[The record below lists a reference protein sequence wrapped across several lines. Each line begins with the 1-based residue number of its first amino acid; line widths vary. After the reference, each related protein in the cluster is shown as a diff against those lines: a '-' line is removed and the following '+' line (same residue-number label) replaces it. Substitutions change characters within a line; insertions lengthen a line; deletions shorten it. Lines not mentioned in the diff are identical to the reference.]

1 MTRTV
6 TALFDTRQEAEAAKA
21 RLQSSNIDADRI
33 RVIDK
38 DSTSSSSTSS
48 SSSGSTS
55 GDNKG
60 FFSSLTD
67 MFMPDEDRHAYS
79 EGISRGGF
87 LVCAQVDEH
96 EADQA
101 IQILEESNS
110 VDFDERQEQWRGDGW
125 AGWTGGTMNNQGVSS
140 GQMAA
145 GYNQQQPQ
153 QQQAF
158 QATGQAGQFGS
169 QEHGRVVQEEH
180 IPLVEEELRV
190 GKREVNRGSARVRS
204 FVREVPVH
212 EQVSLREEHVDV
224 ERRPVSGERID
235 PARASE
241 MLQDRTIEMTETSEE
256 AVVGK
261 EARVTEEVVVAR
273 LPKSMS
279 SRSTTPCAAPKSMST
294 RAAATPPARRPDR
307 PSASR
312 IVTATAPPMP
322 WTRTSTAPTTP
333 PTAADAASRRGNR
346 KGGSARSRPFACLP
360 CTARQPSDAA
370 PTLPES
376 CN

>member
-1 MTRTV
+1 
-6 TALFDTRQEAEAAKA
+6 
-21 RLQSSNIDADRI
+21 
-33 RVIDK
+33 
-38 DSTSSSSTSS
+38 
-48 SSSGSTS
+48 
-55 GDNKG
+55 
-60 FFSSLTD
+60 
-67 MFMPDEDRHAYS
+67 
-79 EGISRGGF
+79 
-87 LVCAQVDEH
+87 
-96 EADQA
+96 
-101 IQILEESNS
+101 
-110 VDFDERQEQWRGDGW
+110 
-125 AGWTGGTMNNQGVSS
+125 MNNQGVSS

-261 EARVTEEVVVAR
+261 EARVTEEVVVRKTAEEHVEQIDDTVR
-273 LPKSMS
+273 RTEVDCQEGGTD
-279 SRSTTPCAAPKSMST
+279 RS
-294 RAAATPPARRPDR
+294 

-312 IVTATAPPMP
+312 ATAI
-322 WTRTSTAPTTP
+322 
-333 PTAADAASRRGNR
+333 AAG
-346 KGGSARSRPFACLP
+346 
-360 CTARQPSDAA
+360 
-370 PTLPES
+370 
-376 CN
+376 

>member
-1 MTRTV
+1 MNRTV

-38 DSTSSSSTSS
+38 DSSSSSS
-48 SSSGSTS
+48 SSSGGSSSYGSSSSTG
-55 GDNKG
+55 GDGRG
-60 FFSSLTD
+60 FFASLSD

-87 LVCAQVDEH
+87 LVCAEIEEG
-96 EADQA
+96 EADEA
-101 IQILEESNS
+101 IRILEESNS
-110 VDFDERQEQWRGDGW
+110 VDFEERQEQWRGDGW

-158 QATGQAGQFGS
+158 QATGQASGQLGS

-180 IPLVEEELRV
+180 IPVVEEELRV

-241 MLQDRTIEMTETSEE
+241 MLQDRTIEMTETAEE

-261 EARVTEEVVVAR
+261 QARVAEEVVVRKTAEEHVEQIDDTVR
-273 LPKSMS
+273 RTEVDVDESGND
-279 SRSTTPCAAPKSMST
+279 RSAFGFQGDGDRSQLSDTE
-294 RAAATPPARRPDR
+294 RAEFERTNNPSYRP
-307 PSASR
+307 
-312 IVTATAPPMP
+312 
-322 WTRTSTAPTTP
+322 
-333 PTAADAASRRGNR
+333 
-346 KGGSARSRPFACLP
+346 
-360 CTARQPSDAA
+360 
-370 PTLPES
+370 
-376 CN
+376 

>member
-1 MTRTV
+1 MNRTV

-33 RVIDK
+33 RVVDK
-38 DSTSSSSTSS
+38 DSSSSSSSSSYSSGSSS
-48 SSSGSTS
+48 SSSG
-55 GDNKG
+55 GENKG
-60 FFSSLTD
+60 FFASLSD

-87 LVCAQVDEH
+87 LVCAQVDD
-96 EADQA
+96 DQA
-101 IQILEESNS
+101 DEAVQILEDSNS

-125 AGWTGGTMNNQGVSS
+125 AGWTGGTMNNQGVGSS
-140 GQMAA
+140 SQMNA
-145 GYNQQQPQ
+145 GYSQQQPQ

-158 QATGQAGQFGS
+158 QATGQTGS

-204 FVREVPVH
+204 YVREVPVH

-241 MLQDRTIEMTETSEE
+241 MLQDRTIEMTETAEE
-256 AVVGK
+256 AVVAK
-261 EARVTEEVVVAR
+261 EARIAEEVVVRKTAEEHVEQIDD
-273 LPKSMS
+273 
-279 SRSTTPCAAPKSMST
+279 TV
-294 RAAATPPARRPDR
+294 RRTEVD
-307 PSASR
+307 
-312 IVTATAPPMP
+312 I
-322 WTRTSTAPTTP
+322 
-333 PTAADAASRRGNR
+333 DE
-346 KGGSARSRPFACLP
+346 GGSDRSAFGFQGDGDRSRMSETERAEFER
-360 CTARQPSDAA
+360 TNNSSDRR
-370 PTLPES
+370 
-376 CN
+376 